1 MPKKNATVLIVTTL
15 AKRVEAEQMAR
26 AMVEAHLAACVQI
39 LPIRSVYRWKGKVE
53 AQAELLLMAKTRRS
67 LAAELMEWI
76 RGQHPYELPEIVQW
90 PISAGLPTTFAGS
103 STRRAPRRLRNAVRA
118 APDGCGG
125 RTNGAKPKIQ
135 PAQRQ

>member
-67 LAAELMEWI
+67 LAAELMKWI
-76 RGQHPYELPEIVQW
+76 RGQHPYELPEILQW
-90 PISAGLPTTFAGS
+90 PISAGLPDYLRWVVD
-103 STRRAPRRLRNAVRA
+103 STRAPKAQKRRAR
-118 APDGCGG
+118 
-125 RTNGAKPKIQ
+125 GA
-135 PAQRQ
+135 